1 MKNKIFIILLL
12 LSSINLFSQTLCRTD
27 ILNGEKIIPEN
38 QLIDFKEYD
47 FSNLWLKTENNS
59 IYGVI
64 GDDNQRILMK
74 ILSAKKDNNNPF
86 EYFILGK
93 SSVKGNICDFTG
105 KITIQKIQKSERTK
119 FGIDDE
125 FNNHSKTQGLL
136 IARYEFFE
144 SKDQKHSGTFNG
156 ELKTKWF
163 LDKNYQVKYDNI
175 NAHSDGYFNN
185 AFVGI
190 WKMYNSNT
198 EKKCNWGDYRVP
210 NIDCD
215 FDIGVGEFNV
225 SEKYWNKGWL
235 DIALNNKI
243 PNGAIVEPKASKAGR
258 AWWQ

>member
-1 MKNKIFIILLL
+1 MKHKIFIILLL

-125 FNNHSKTQGLL
+125 FNNHSKTHGLL
-136 IARYEFFE
+136 IAKYEFFE

-235 DIALNNKI
+235 DIALNNKM
-243 PNGAIVEPKASKAGR
+243 PNGAIVEPKANKAGR